1 MFFGL
6 LVLFT
11 ALTISGVAIYYS
23 VAGLVAIFAAAA
35 VPIIIMGTSLEVGK
49 LITALW
55 LHKNWN
61 RAKWWL
67 KTYLSIAVFVLMV
80 ITSMGIFGFLSKAHV
95 DQNLSSDTVTQRIEI
110 IDNKVRAENSYIE
123 RQKGVLERLTGQS
136 TGSNDRFNQ
145 DIAIEQKKIDDA
157 YKRLEVLDADVKAYT
172 DQGKGVFKGDNIK
185 RGLEV
190 RKSQQ
195 AERDRINQQ
204 ITVAQEN
211 INKLRAQIN
220 NTLDKNTVEIKTIEK
235 NIFDAQGRIELL
247 IIDQEPL
254 KGQLMRLE
262 SEVGPIRYIAEF
274 VYGQEADRN
283 LLEEAVRWVIITII
297 FVFDPLAVL
306 LLIASQYHFQWRHE
320 EKYGKLPPKNNP
332 PSEPQHTPPQ
342 DSSEAEDDDEP
353 FDIQKLESKPLSA
366 AKIKEFK
373 EREKQELKKLEQIAK
388 EAREEDEAP
397 KPKGLKL
404 SDIVKQQEENKKAM
418 QEQLKKHT
426 STTVDGFDESEV
438 MYDADPVKKKIEIDT
453 SVPPANEVIDELIKD
468 AEQNQP
474 EPIDVPFDDNARE
487 RLRIYEEKDKKL
499 FDQKK
504 HWKNDNP
511 GDTIKKHKEYFVKGI
526 IDRLPWEDYVPK
538 QEEPPMPLDQWNQMI
553 AEAEKEVSKE
563 AVKKKISEEKD
574 IHNERSGES
583 NQNKVQKQRIKPDLT
598 TVLPPNFEMD
608 VQNYVQN
615 EEQNNNS
622 VWKKIKK

>member
-332 PSEPQHTPPQ
+332 PSQPQHTPPQ
-342 DSSEAEDDDEP
+342 DSSEPEDDDEWFNVRQLDP
-353 FDIQKLESKPLSA
+353 KPLSA
-366 AKIKEFK
+366 AKIKEFQERERK
-373 EREKQELKKLEQIAK
+373 ESQMLEDIARREREKDEPKKTQ
-388 EAREEDEAP
+388 
-397 KPKGLKL
+397 KL
-404 SDIVKQQEENKKAM
+404 SDIKKQMDENKASM
-418 QEQLKKHT
+418 QSQLAKRKMEDFDEAEVKYDLE
-426 STTVDGFDESEV
+426 TTVE
-438 MYDADPVKKKIEIDT
+438 KKKIEIDT
-453 SVPPANEVIDELIKD
+453 SVPPADEVIDELIKD

-474 EPIDVPFDDNARE
+474 EPIDVPLDDNARE

-504 HWKNDNP
+504 RWKNDHP

>member
-6 LVLFT
+6 LVLLT

-35 VPIIIMGTSLEVGK
+35 VPIIIMGTALEVGK

-67 KTYLSIAVFVLMV
+67 KTYLSIAVVVLML

-123 RQKGVLERLTGQS
+123 RQKDVLERLTGQS

-157 YKRLEVLDADVKAYT
+157 YKRLEVLDADVTAYT
-172 DQGKGVFKGDNIK
+172 DQGKGLFKGDNIK

-195 AERDRINQQ
+195 PERDRINQQ

-220 NTLDKNTVEIKTIEK
+220 NTLDKNSSNIQEIEK

-247 IIDQEPL
+247 IIEQEPL
-254 KGQLMRLE
+254 KGQLMKLE

-320 EKYGKLPPKNNP
+320 DKYGKLPPKNNQP
-332 PSEPQHTPPQ
+332 KEPLDTPPQ
-342 DSSEAEDDDEP
+342 DSADPEDDES
-353 FDIQKLESKPLSA
+353 FDVRQLDPKPLSA
-366 AKIKEFK
+366 AKIKEFQERERK
-373 EREKQELKKLEQIAK
+373 ESQMLEDIARREREKDEPKKTQ
-388 EAREEDEAP
+388 
-397 KPKGLKL
+397 KL
-404 SDIVKQQEENKKAM
+404 SDIKKQMDENKASM
-418 QEQLKKHT
+418 QSQLAKRTMEDFDEAEVKYDLE
-426 STTVDGFDESEV
+426 TTVE
-438 MYDADPVKKKIEIDT
+438 KKKIDLDT
-453 SVPPANEVIDELIKD
+453 NEPPSEEVIAELIKD
-468 AEQNQP
+468 AEENQP
-474 EPIDVPFDDNARE
+474 EPVDVSLNDATKE
-487 RLRIYEEKDKKL
+487 RLRIYEEKDQKL

-504 HWKNDNP
+504 SWKTDHP
-511 GDTIKKHKEYFVKGI
+511 SDTIKKHKEYFIKGI
-526 IDRLPWEDYVPK
+526 IDKLPWEDYVPK

-563 AVKKKISEEKD
+563 AVKKKISQEKD
-574 IHNERSGES
+574 IHNEGSGES
-583 NQNKVQKQRIKPDLT
+583 NQNKVQNQRIKPDLT
-598 TVLPPNFEMD
+598 TVLPPNFELG
-608 VQNYVQN
+608 VENYVQN